1 MVNVIAWHWWARV
14 HFLGEGI
21 PLISCKIYLRT
32 NFLVLCDSQIINRA
46 LVESK
51 KDRVF
56 PWAPEN
62 THLLKPY
69 RYVLWESNSHPRLQG
84 MLNWVEPRAKLE
96 THKKV
101 QKHKTQSSLN
111 KRGEE
116 TEKSKRDTKH
126 GIQAA
131 GKMLFSAT
139 VLYIPCKM

>member
-1 MVNVIAWHWWARV
+1 
-14 HFLGEGI
+14 
-21 PLISCKIYLRT
+21 
-32 NFLVLCDSQIINRA
+32 
-46 LVESK
+46 
-51 KDRVF
+51 
-56 PWAPEN
+56 
-62 THLLKPY
+62 
-69 RYVLWESNSHPRLQG
+69 

-116 TEKSKRDTKH
+116 TEKSKGDTKH

-131 GKMLFSAT
+131 GKMLFSAA